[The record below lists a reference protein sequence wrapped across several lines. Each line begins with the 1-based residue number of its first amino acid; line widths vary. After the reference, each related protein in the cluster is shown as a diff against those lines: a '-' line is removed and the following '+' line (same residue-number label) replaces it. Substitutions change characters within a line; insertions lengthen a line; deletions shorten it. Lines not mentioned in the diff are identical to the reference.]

1 MIKIPRYKIVLSL
14 LDYLI
19 LMLSLVGAEYI
30 IYSFT
35 HRAIRF
41 NGESFLLSFSLLSV
55 TSIFFIFVFQ
65 AQNLYKI
72 NIFLK
77 RAVHLVAL
85 LKSLLIGIISLII
98 LTYLF
103 KFPFVLD
110 SRLYIL
116 VFAFLFILNFIV
128 FRIALFRGLYLK
140 FSRME
145 LMHRNVAIVGA
156 GKTGH
161 FVAAKLLLEN
171 SYGIR
176 VVGFIDDNIPKGEM
190 ITSNL
195 EVLGDVE
202 SLRLLKGI
210 FNIEEVIIAIDNIDY
225 SRLLQIIDI
234 CNEIRIS
241 IKVTSEL
248 FSIIPQK
255 LSIEQYFDIPT
266 VNATLTINE
275 SLNSFFKRIFDLI
288 TAIFGLMLLSP
299 IFLLLAF
306 LIKITSRGPVFY
318 MQERIGYKGVPFKFY
333 KFRSMTGKEED
344 DTERKSKMIE
354 FMKNRAKTTE
364 GIKIV
369 NESRVTWIGKIIR
382 KTSIDELPQ
391 LFNVVKGEMS
401 LVGPRPCLPYE
412 FANYDEWQKRRV
424 SVLPGCTGLWQVSG
438 RSEVS
443 FKDSVVL
450 DLYYINNM
458 SPWLDLQIILKTI
471 PVMILSRG
479 GK

>member
-1 MIKIPRYKIVLSL
+1 
-14 LDYLI
+14 
-19 LMLSLVGAEYI
+19 
-30 IYSFT
+30 
-35 HRAIRF
+35 
-41 NGESFLLSFSLLSV
+41 
-55 TSIFFIFVFQ
+55 
-65 AQNLYKI
+65 
-72 NIFLK
+72 
-77 RAVHLVAL
+77 
-85 LKSLLIGIISLII
+85 
-98 LTYLF
+98 
-103 KFPFVLD
+103 
-110 SRLYIL
+110 
-116 VFAFLFILNFIV
+116 
-128 FRIALFRGLYLK
+128 
-140 FSRME
+140 ME